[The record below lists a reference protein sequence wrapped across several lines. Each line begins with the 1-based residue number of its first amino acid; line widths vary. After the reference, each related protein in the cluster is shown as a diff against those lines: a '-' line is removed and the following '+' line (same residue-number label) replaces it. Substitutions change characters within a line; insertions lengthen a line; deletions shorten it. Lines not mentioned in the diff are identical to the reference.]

1 MADSTPTGIHQ
12 QGQKLFD
19 ERCAVF
25 AEGDDLY
32 DAMLEEIA
40 QAKRSIRIESYIF
53 AGDEVGWRFA
63 KMLAEKARSGVRVQV
78 QVDAA
83 GALFENTESL
93 FRYMQKNVVVTQ
105 WFNRWRWRDPLHYNR
120 RNHRKLLVVDETCVF
135 LGGFNIHRQSSR
147 SSFGPLRWRDVHV
160 RVDNCLG
167 GQAASMFDDSWTG
180 VKRRSAPPW
189 QGAFR
194 VVPNSTGSCRR
205 VLHCMYLDA
214 LAAAKHTVYL
224 ISPYFVPDRRFRNAL
239 AKASER
245 GVDVMVLLP
254 AVGDKRLVR
263 WAGHALARPLT
274 RRGVQFFE
282 YLPRM
287 LHTKLVLIDDSWA
300 MVGSANTDYRSFFIN
315 QELNLISRAPWLC
328 QQLKSIFLED
338 LDQSRRWDS
347 SVPKL
352 GSFRALAEA
361 VGHRLRRW
369 F

>member
-1 MADSTPTGIHQ
+1 MDESTPSGIHQ
-12 QGQKLFD
+12 QGKELFED
-19 ERCAVF
+19 RCAVF

-32 DAMLEEIA
+32 DAMLEKIA
-40 QAKRSIRIESYIF
+40 QAKHSIRMESYIF

-63 KMLAEKARSGVRVQV
+63 KALVKKARSGVRVQV

-83 GALFENTESL
+83 GAFFENTESL
-93 FRYMQKNVVVTQ
+93 FRYLQENAVATQ

-120 RNHRKLLVVDETCVF
+120 RNHRKLLVIDETCVF

-147 SSFGPLRWRDVHV
+147 ASFGALRWRDVHV

-167 GQAASMFDDSWTG
+167 AQAASMFDDSWTG
-180 VKRRSAPPW
+180 IKRRSAPPW
-189 QGAFR
+189 QGSFR

-224 ISPYFVPDRRFRNAL
+224 ISPYFVPDHLFRNAL
-239 AKASER
+239 ASASER
-245 GVDVMVLLP
+245 GVDVKVLLP
-254 AVGDKRLVR
+254 AVGDSRLVH
-263 WAGHALARPLT
+263 WASHALARPLT
-274 RRGVQFFE
+274 RRGVKFFE

-315 QELNLISRAPWLC
+315 QELNLISRTPWLC
-328 QQLKSIFLED
+328 QQLKTVFLED
-338 LDQSRRWDS
+338 MEQSRPWDS
-347 SVPKL
+347 SLRKL
-352 GSFRALAEA
+352 GSLGALAETI
-361 VGHRLRRW
+361 GHMLRRW

>member
-53 AGDEVGWRFA
+53 AGDGVGWRFA

-93 FRYMQKNVVVTQ
+93 FRYMQENAVVTQ

-167 GQAASMFDDSWTG
+167 GQAASMFDDSWAG
-180 VKRRSAPPW
+180 IKRRSAPPW
-189 QGAFR
+189 QGSFR
-194 VVPNSTGSCRR
+194 VVPNSTSSCRR

-224 ISPYFVPDRRFRNAL
+224 ISPYFVPDRRFRSAL

-245 GVDVMVLLP
+245 GVDVKVLLP
-254 AVGDKRLVR
+254 AVGDSRLVR

-352 GSFRALAEA
+352 GSLGALAET